1 MAVKEPNVL
10 IELDEVE
17 IHINASFHLLN
28 ECLNKRRIELLSQYR
43 DRRDERRA
51 AVESRKEMLQ
61 QLSESKLDLQ
71 GKMKNNELHSMLE
84 KMMDDVDAKM
94 KLLELEDANEN
105 NEKLL
110 FEYDV
115 KDLEK
120 RFLNLEKYVKIV
132 ANKRHHMV
140 SIYVCM
146 YVHDVYMN
154 TFYIP

>member
-1 MAVKEPNVL
+1 MAVKEPNNIP

-17 IHINASFHLLN
+17 REIIASFGLLID
-28 ECLNKRRIELLSQYR
+28 CVTKRRTQILSQYR

-51 AVESRKEMLQ
+51 AVESRKKTFQ

-84 KMMDDVDAKM
+84 KMVDDIDAKM
-94 KLLELEDANEN
+94 KLLELEDANAN

-115 KDLEK
+115 KDLE
-120 RFLNLEKYVKIV
+120 EKISQFGKIC
-132 ANKRHHMV
+132 KEGSEQESEPRG
-140 SIYVCM
+140 
-146 YVHDVYMN
+146 
-154 TFYIP
+154 